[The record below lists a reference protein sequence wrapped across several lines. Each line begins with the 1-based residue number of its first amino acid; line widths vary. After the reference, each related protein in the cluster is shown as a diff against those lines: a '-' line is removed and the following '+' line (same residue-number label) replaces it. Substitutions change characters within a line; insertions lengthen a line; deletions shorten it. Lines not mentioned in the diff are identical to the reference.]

1 MTDRRL
7 KSVERVLAIQA
18 HMRKLA
24 EWRHQATLRDASAAR
39 DESRALVAVL
49 NGESMVN
56 GLFTDMT
63 AKRLHRVSLS
73 IWELDAAASVQAG
86 KVIQETGSRKT
97 RRPSRRP
104 AAPDPTPQ
112 RRGQDASRHHGV
124 SRGQARGKPRISLTA
139 QGAT

>member
-18 HMRKLA
+18 QMRKLA
-24 EWRHQATLRDASAAR
+24 EWRHQATLREANAAR

-49 NGESMVN
+49 NGEGMVN

-73 IWELDAAASVQAG
+73 IWELDAAAATQAG
-86 KVIQETGSRKT
+86 KVMQETGREKRAGRLADGL
-97 RRPSRRP
+97 RRI
-104 AAPDPTPQ
+104 Q
-112 RRGQDASRHHGV
+112 RRSDEDRTLLDIMESAE
-124 SRGQARGKPRISLTA
+124 GKRAAGL
-139 QGAT
+139 